1 MAAGHISP
9 LRAGGAARL
18 AAVVLALACAAVT
31 ALALTFPA
39 LTGRI
44 VDQANI
50 IPADTRAALET
61 KLADL
66 EQKSGIQLVVAT
78 VTSLEGQDIEPY
90 ANELFRNWKLGEKA
104 KNNGVLLLV
113 APNERRV
120 RIEVGYG
127 LEGTL
132 TDALSKIIIANAIA
146 PRFKANDFNGGV
158 SRGVDDIITVLTTD
172 ASEWQKR
179 PSLRLD
185 SQQTTDSVSW
195 LLLLAIIAFITLL
208 AGSPRFRW
216 FFFNVLL
223 NVALSSASSRGR
235 YSGGGSF
242 SGGGFSGGG
251 FSGGGGSS
259 GGGGASGSW

>member
-1 MAAGHISP
+1 MTAGRIAP
-9 LRAGGAARL
+9 FRAGGGL
-18 AAVVLALACAAVT
+18 AVACVALACAVVT
-31 ALALTFPA
+31 AIALTFPA

-50 IPADTRAALET
+50 IPADTRAAIET

-66 EQKSGIQLVVAT
+66 ETKSGIQLVVAT
-78 VTSLEGQDIEPY
+78 VNSLEGQDIEPY
-90 ANELFRNWKLGEKA
+90 ANELFRSWKLGEKT

-132 TDALSKIIIANAIA
+132 TDALSKIIITNAIT
-146 PRFKANDFNGGV
+146 PRFKTGDFGGGIA
-158 SRGVDDIITVLTTD
+158 RGVDDIITVLTTD

-185 SQQTTDSVSW
+185 HQPNADPANWFLLTGLFVF
-195 LLLLAIIAFITLL
+195 LLLFAVWP
-208 AGSPRFRW
+208 GFRW
-216 FFFNVLL
+216 FVLNVLVSIL
-223 NVALSSASSRGR
+223 ASSGSSRGGG
-235 YSGGGSF
+235 YSGGGGF
-242 SGGGFSGGG
+242 SGGGGGG